1 MLDTSAYAHFR
12 RGHPATVEILS
23 VAERVFISTITL
35 GELEGG
41 FSLGSRADENRH
53 TLRDFLDEPFVAVV
67 PIDSEVARRYG
78 ALFASLRRAG
88 MPIPTNDIWIAAAAL
103 QVGARVVTFDTDFTR
118 IPGLDAHVL
127 AP

>member
-12 RGHPATVEILS
+12 RGHSATVEILA
-23 VAERVFISTITL
+23 VAERVFISTIAL

-53 TLRDFLDEPFVAVV
+53 ALRDFLDEPFVAVV
-67 PIDSEVARRYG
+67 SIDPEVARRYG

-88 MPIPTNDIWIAAAAL
+88 TPVPTNDIWIAAAAL
-103 QVGARVVTFDTDFTR
+103 QVGARVVTFDTDFGR